1 MPSLFNAL
9 PGIEVPVSGISKSL
23 AQMWTEAEAAG
34 GPAPS
39 ATDVKATQINLVLHF
54 GFPTTV
60 DDALER
66 FQDALRFSKRYP
78 SRVVVLCPL
87 KDDQGRTD
95 LRAKIYGECFLG
107 KSKGDTRCVEFVM
120 LSYPLSARQFLE
132 SQVSICLSTDLPLF
146 YWVHRFS
153 SSARLNDY
161 QYLLRR
167 SKRVMFDSGL
177 APEDALTFPW
187 PRPDALRDLVHAR
200 LLPVRQSLGQF
211 LSAFAPAMLLDGL
224 RGVSVAHAPAVAA
237 EGRVLLAWL
246 KDRLAAC
253 GPEGAKIPA
262 TLKAFPEGEKGSFA
276 VKFDYANK
284 QRFEWCGDL
293 ASGSACT
300 NASYGCEEISM
311 PGAISL
317 LSPEAALAEAM
328 FF

>member
-9 PGIEVPVSGISKSL
+9 PGIDVPVGGISKSL
-23 AQMWTEAEAAG
+23 AQMWTETEAAG

-39 ATDVKATQINLVLHF
+39 STDVKATQINLVLHF
-54 GFPTTV
+54 GFSTTPE
-60 DDALER
+60 DAVAR
-66 FQDALRFSKRYP
+66 FQDALRFSVRYP

-87 KDDQGRTD
+87 LDDAGRTD
-95 LRAKIYGECFLG
+95 LKAKIYGECFLG

-120 LSYPLSARQFLE
+120 LSYPMNARQYLE
-132 SQVSICLSTDLPLF
+132 SQVSICLSTDLPTY

-177 APEDALTFPW
+177 APDDAMTFPW
-187 PRPDALRDLVHAR
+187 PRPDVVRDLVHAR
-200 LLPVRQSLGQF
+200 LLPVRQTLGQF

-224 RGVSVAHAPAVAA
+224 VGYSVAHAPEVAA

-246 KDRLAAC
+246 KDRLSAC
-253 GPEGAKIPA
+253 GPAGATVPG
-262 TLKAFPEGEKGSFA
+262 TLKTLESNGAGSFE
-276 VKFDYANK
+276 VRFDYANQ
-284 QRFEWCGDL
+284 QRFHWRGDL
-293 ASGSACT
+293 AKGNACT
-300 NASYGCEEISM
+300 EASFGCEKIRM

>member
-9 PGIEVPVSGISKSL
+9 PGIDVPVGGISKSL
-23 AQMWTEAEAAG
+23 AQMWTDAEAAG

-39 ATDVKATQINLVLHF
+39 STDVKATQINLVLHF
-54 GFPTTV
+54 GFSTSP
-60 DDALER
+60 DDARAR
-66 FQDALRFSKRYP
+66 FQETVRFSMRYP

-87 KDDQGRTD
+87 REDGGQKD

-120 LSYPLSARQFLE
+120 LSYPMSARQYLE
-132 SQVSICLSTDLPLF
+132 NQVSICLSTDLPLY

-167 SKRVMFDSGL
+167 SKRVMFDSAL

-187 PRPDALRDLVHAR
+187 PRPEALRDLVHAR

-211 LSAFAPAMLLDGL
+211 LSAFSPAMLLDGL
-224 RGVSVAHAPAVAA
+224 RGFSVAHAAEVAA

-253 GPEGAKIPA
+253 GESGASIPGSLRELS
-262 TLKAFPEGEKGSFA
+262 TGEGSFA
-276 VKFDYANK
+276 VRFDYANK
-284 QRFEWCGDL
+284 QRFEWRGDL
-293 ASGSACT
+293 AHGSACT
-300 NASYGCEEISM
+300 EASYGCETIRM

-317 LSPEAALAEAM
+317 LSPETALAEAM